1 MTELSKAYEPQAV
14 EAKWYARWLADGS
27 FTADPASPKPAY
39 SIVMPPPNVTG
50 VLTLGHVLNNTI
62 QDILARRA
70 RMLGKEVLWL
80 PGMDHAGIATQ
91 TVVERQLR
99 KEEGKTRHDLGRE
112 EFVRRIWQWKEK
124 HGGIIIEQLKR
135 LGCSCDWSR
144 ERFTMDADYSRAVQR
159 TFVDLYRKGFIYRGR
174 RMVNWDPVALTALS
188 DEEVIP
194 TPQKSSL
201 YHVRYEL
208 VDEPGKFIEVAT
220 TRPETIMADVALA
233 VHPNDQRYRASLGK
247 KVWRPLDRAPLP
259 VISDD
264 GVDPEF
270 GTGVLK
276 VTPAHDKIDF
286 EIGQRHGLPV
296 IDVLHPN
303 GTINCP
309 AVPELDGLDRFAAR
323 KKAAEMLAESGLLA
337 KEEPHES
344 TVGFS
349 ERAGVP
355 IEPRLSEQWF
365 LKYPRVEQAR
375 AAVGPERAIHFRPE
389 RWETVYQHWLENI
402 QDWCISRQLWWGHR
416 IPVWYKVAQASSL
429 LPNEPRKLEARA
441 TESRAADA
449 AAFFDPFA
457 DVDVT
462 RRNLP
467 HWEQAGAT
475 YFVTFRLGDSL
486 PASKL
491 SDLEEQR
498 KNWLNFHPLPWSEED
513 KREYYERF
521 SAQIE
526 TWLDAGDGSCVLA
539 RPEAAE
545 IVAHALTHFAGE
557 RYELGAWVVMPNH
570 VHALV
575 TPKAGHELGQI
586 LHSWKSFTSN
596 RINVLLGRSG
606 PLWEHESYDHI
617 VRNDPA
623 LARLTDYILRN
634 PEKAGIKAPAIST
647 VAQASSLPPN
657 ETRKLEA
664 RATEAGLATEAPQLH
679 VGLEPPADP
688 ENWTQD
694 PDVLDTWFSSW
705 LWPFE
710 TMDAATRAKFYPTS
724 DLVTAPDI
732 IFFWVARMIM
742 AGLEYTGQS
751 PFADVFFT
759 GLIRDGQGRKMS
771 KSLGNSPDP
780 LDLIAKYGAD
790 GLRFGLMR
798 IAPSGQDIRFDEKQI
813 EEGRNFANKLW
824 NATRFRQMHGG
835 ETEGEIDP
843 VLLTSDDKWIL
854 LRLDA
859 AIRAVTQALEEYN
872 FSEAAQALYRFFW
885 SEFCDWY
892 LEASKASLLGGA
904 RGPRASS
911 TTPAPGSLGEA
922 PNEAREA
929 RALPGE
935 DAPPRKANTLAVIDF
950 ILGHTLRLF
959 HPFMPFITE
968 ELWHGLGFNAD
979 LPDDQ
984 GAKTIQLAPWPQPF
998 DDAFKQHYR
1007 LAPND
1012 EQFANAKYETVTAAR
1027 RLRRDFNIASNKRVT
1042 FVLAP
1047 NNPLPEEEA
1056 AVLQILLNAERLDLS
1071 SNYGPPKGTPTAL
1084 TPLGQLFLPLEGLI
1098 DLEAERQRLGKEI
1111 AKIEAELVTVRK
1123 KLANDNFVANA
1134 PAAVVAEHRQRESDF
1149 AERLE
1154 QLQRMRDS
1162 LG

>member
-27 FTADPASPKPAY
+27 FTADPASTKPAY

-99 KEEGKTRHDLGRE
+99 KEKGKTRHDLGRE

-144 ERFTMDADYSRAVQR
+144 ERFTMDAAYSRAVQR

-233 VHPNDQRYRASLGK
+233 VHPNDQRYRSSLGK

-259 VISDD
+259 VISDN
-264 GVDPEF
+264 GIDPEF

-286 EIGQRHGLPV
+286 EIGQRHDLPV

-309 AVPELDGLDRFAAR
+309 AVPELDGLDRFVAR
-323 KKAAEMLAESGLLA
+323 TKAAEMLAESGLLT

-365 LKYPRVEQAR
+365 LKYPRVDQAR

-416 IPVWYKVAQASSL
+416 IPVWYNEKQTEVCAKETRIICLSGHELSGATAREMRAAGWRLARERRYFEQPFPNDDTGWLITVRKSSIEHVFLNRGIENIKTIPALPDLLRAAIHVACLKHQPAAPEVRRVHLFYGALRIGSQLYRVKFTVKEFLDGLKLYDHQAVEIKKSAPDGKSPEPHLLAETLGHRPSSGAGISIL
-429 LPNEPRKLEARA
+429 ALSDGVN
-441 TESRAADA
+441 ADA
-449 AAFFDPFA
+449 AFMRAALDSPG
-457 DVDVT
+457 
-462 RRNLP
+462 
-467 HWEQAGAT
+467 AG
-475 YFVTFRLGDSL
+475 
-486 PASKL
+486 
-491 SDLEEQR
+491 
-498 KNWLNFHPLPWSEED
+498 W
-513 KREYYERF
+513 
-521 SAQIE
+521 I
-526 TWLDAGDGSCVLA
+526 
-539 RPEAAE
+539 
-545 IVAHALTHFAGE
+545 
-557 RYELGAWVVMPNH
+557 
-570 VHALV
+570 
-575 TPKAGHELGQI
+575 
-586 LHSWKSFTSN
+586 
-596 RINVLLGRSG
+596 
-606 PLWEHESYDHI
+606 
-617 VRNDPA
+617 
-623 LARLTDYILRN
+623 
-634 PEKAGIKAPAIST
+634 
-647 VAQASSLPPN
+647 
-657 ETRKLEA
+657 
-664 RATEAGLATEAPQLH
+664 
-679 VGLEPPADP
+679 
-688 ENWTQD
+688 QD

-710 TMDAATRAKFYPTS
+710 TMDDATRAKFYPTS

-742 AGLEYTGQS
+742 AGLEYTGQT
-751 PFADVFFT
+751 PFGDVFFT

-835 ETEGEIDP
+835 ETEGEINP
-843 VLLTSDDKWIL
+843 ALLTSDDKWIL

-892 LEASKASLLGGA
+892 LEASKASLLGSA
-904 RGPRASS
+904 RDSRAPLGDSPSGSGERHAEEVDGESPS
-911 TTPAPGSLGEA
+911 T
-922 PNEAREA
+922 ARES
-929 RALPGE
+929 RALPGTE
-935 DAPPRKANTLAVIDF
+935 NPPRKANTLAVIDF

-968 ELWHGLGFNAD
+968 ELWHKLGFNAD

-1047 NNPLPEEEA
+1047 TNPLPEEEA

-1071 SNYGPPKGTPTAL
+1071 SNYEPPKGTPTAV

-1098 DLEAERQRLGKEI
+1098 DLETERQRLGKEI

-1134 PAAVVAEHRQRESDF
+1134 PAAVVDEHRKRERDF
-1149 AERLE
+1149 AERLA
-1154 QLQRMRDS
+1154 QLERMRDS
-1162 LG
+1162 LGEA